1 MIIYNVTVNVS
12 DDIHDKWLSWMK
24 DDHIPKVLSTK
35 FFQSATI
42 NRIISNRDTGTTYAI
57 AYKTDSLSSLQMY
70 ESKYAPKL
78 REEYLAK
85 FSNDAPAFRTIMEE
99 IEELN

>member
-24 DDHIPKVLSTK
+24 DDHIPKVLSTE

-70 ESKYAPKL
+70 EAKFAPKL

>member
-1 MIIYNVTVNVS
+1 MIIYLKYCQLN
-12 DDIHDKWLSWMK
+12 
-24 DDHIPKVLSTK
+24 
-35 FFQSATI
+35 FQSATI
-42 NRIISNRDTGTTYAI
+42 NRIISNRDTGNLCNSLQ
-57 AYKTDSLSSLQMY
+57 TDSLSSLQMY
-70 ESKYAPKL
+70 EAKFAPKL

>member
-1 MIIYNVTVNVS
+1 
-12 DDIHDKWLSWMK
+12 MK

-35 FFQSATI
+35 FFQSPTI

-70 ESKYAPKL
+70 EANL
-78 REEYLAK
+78 
-85 FSNDAPAFRTIMEE
+85 
-99 IEELN
+99 